1 MVRLD
6 NKTSEH
12 VTRNFDQVWQSRY
25 SWPDRSVH
33 ENKGESTRWKFK
45 ELLEQATITDVP
57 TTTYNLKSTA
67 VCKHMHHTVGNVLWT
82 LVHESPPM
90 NTGNAK
96 DLGGEAVSI
105 AQHAIR
111 CIIHITLGS
120 SPGLSVFNRDM
131 FLNIPLITNW
141 HLITT
146 RREHVVT
153 ENLRKANAKRRTF
166 DYAVNQKVL
175 EKQIKPKKL
184 SARTGSPYTI
194 NQVHWNGTTSISL
207 REGVSLNVWI
217 LQK

>member
-1 MVRLD
+1 
-6 NKTSEH
+6 
-12 VTRNFDQVWQSRY
+12 
-25 SWPDRSVH
+25 
-33 ENKGESTRWKFK
+33 
-45 ELLEQATITDVP
+45 
-57 TTTYNLKSTA
+57 
-67 VCKHMHHTVGNVLWT
+67 
-82 LVHESPPM
+82 M

-175 EKQIKPKKL
+175 EKQIKPEKL

-194 NQVHWNGTTSISL
+194 NQVH
-207 REGVSLNVWI
+207 
-217 LQK
+217 